1 MIQRILIVC
10 VGNICRS
17 PMAEAL
23 LRDRLRGRNVAVES
37 AGLAALVGKPIDA
50 DAGAVLAAQGLAADT
65 HCARKL
71 TPELIASADLVLAM
85 DQRQLSAIRAI
96 APQARG
102 KTYLL
107 GHWIKGADIA
117 DPYGQARPVFE
128 ETFTLIERAVDA
140 WVKRL

>member
-23 LRDRLRGRNVAVES
+23 LRERLRARGVAVES

-50 DAGAVLAAQGLAADT
+50 DAHAVLAAHGLAADA
-65 HCARKL
+65 HVARKL
-71 TPELIASADLVLAM
+71 TPELIGSADLVLAM
-85 DQRQLSAIRAI
+85 DRRQLAAIHAI

-102 KTYLL
+102 KAFIL
-107 GHWIKGADIA
+107 GRWIGNADIP
-117 DPYGQARPVFE
+117 DPYGQPRSVFE
-128 ETFTLIERAVDA
+128 DTFALIQRAVDA
-140 WVKRL
+140 WMQRL